1 MAFYVRLYTLS
12 KRENS
17 TKRPEGDGNLQRC
30 ILRRG
35 SSLMTPVL
43 EFDFGTDTD
52 SNPIG
57 YNYCYIP
64 QFERYFFIEE
74 WTFSGALWIAS
85 CRCDVLATYKTEIG
99 ATSLYIL
106 RASAASD
113 GAITDTLYPA
123 KTGCTFDSTVV
134 STPWILSG
142 GTFVIGVVNQE
153 PTIGGLCYFAMT
165 PSQVES
171 VLDALL
177 ADSFLSNNSVTIA
190 GVSKDALKG
199 LIDPVQ
205 YIKSA
210 VYIPVAK
217 SYLGGDL
224 TSFRLNGWS
233 AGFGSLGTEAINV
246 NQARYLVTKTF
257 SIPKHPQAASRGVY
271 LNQAPFSVYTLTIP
285 PFGTIDI
292 DSTVLRNA
300 SSLTAEVTIDLPTG
314 LGILTVT
321 CNGIVLNRLEA
332 NVGVPVQLSQVS
344 RDYVG
349 GIMSALSG
357 VAGAVGSLAM
367 PGLGAATGAA
377 ATAMKVGGAAGAAGA
392 GTSAIGNA
400 VSALTPRAQS
410 VGSGGSYAQLVK
422 DWRLDAQFFP
432 MVDDDNAHNG
442 RPYCKMATPASLGG
456 YLLVQDAD
464 VPIAG
469 TASEDARIRDYLQT
483 GFYYE

>member
-1 MAFYVRLYTLS
+1 MAFYVRLYSIS
-12 KRENS
+12 KRDNS

-52 SNPIG
+52 SNPIE

-64 QFERYFFIEE
+64 QFERYFFIED

-123 KTGCTFDSTVV
+123 KTGCTFETSTAA
-134 STPWILSG
+134 TPWTLSG
-142 GTFVIGVVNQE
+142 GVYCCGVIDGDPSFGSISYLLVNGSTMSSVVAAMMSDAWLGNNGFQSADFSFALQKALVNPLQYLVSCVYLPFAASGGSAHTFKPGGYQI
-153 PTIGGLCYFAMT
+153 TIGSG
-165 PSQVES
+165 
-171 VLDALL
+171 
-177 ADSFLSNNSVTIA
+177 
-190 GVSKDALKG
+190 
-199 LIDPVQ
+199 
-205 YIKSA
+205 
-210 VYIPVAK
+210 
-217 SYLGGDL
+217 
-224 TSFRLNGWS
+224 
-233 AGFGSLGTEAINV
+233 LGTSAISPG
-246 NQARYLVTKTF
+246 ATTHTITRSF
-257 SIPKHPQAASRGVY
+257 SIPKHPQAASRGAY
-271 LNQAPFSVYTLTIP
+271 LNQAPYSVYTLTIP
-285 PFGTIDI
+285 PFGCIDL

-300 SSLTAEVTIDLPTG
+300 SSVTCEVSVDLPTG

-321 CNGIVLNRLEA
+321 CNGIVLNRLES

-349 GIMSALSG
+349 AVTSALSG
-357 VAGAVGSLAM
+357 AASIAGGI
-367 PGLGAATGAA
+367 GGGIATGGAMGVVTGGSGVA
-377 ATAMKVGGAAGAAGA
+377 SGLSSIGDAVTA
-392 GTSAIGNA
+392 IQ
-400 VSALTPRAQS
+400 PRVQS
-410 VGSGGSYAQLVK
+410 VGSGGSYAQLEK
-422 DWRLDAQFFP
+422 GWRLDAQFFP

-456 YLLVQDAD
+456 YMLVQDAD
-464 VPIAG
+464 VPIGG
-469 TASEDARIRDYLQT
+469 TSTEDARIRDYLQT

>member
-1 MAFYVRLYTLS
+1 MAFYVRLYSLS
-12 KRENS
+12 KRDNS

-64 QFERYFFIEE
+64 QFERYFFIED

-85 CRCDVLATYKTEIG
+85 CRCDVLATYKDVIG
-99 ATSLYIL
+99 ATSMYVL
-106 RASAASD
+106 RASAAYD
-113 GAITDTLYPA
+113 GAITDEMYPA
-123 KTGCTFDSTVV
+123 KTGCTFDSAVV

-142 GTFVIGVVNQE
+142 GTFVLGVVNQD

-165 PSQVES
+165 AAQVSS
-171 VLDALL
+171 VLNALL
-177 ADSFLSNNSVTIA
+177 ADSFLSNNDVTIS

-199 LIDPVQ
+199 LMDPVQ

-217 SYLGGDL
+217 TYLGGVV

-246 NQARYLVTKTF
+246 NQARYTITKTF
-257 SIPKHPQAASRGVY
+257 SIPKHPQAASRGTY
-271 LNQAPFSVYTLTIP
+271 LNQAPFSVYTLTVP

-349 GIMSALSG
+349 GITSVLSG
-357 VAGAVGSLAM
+357 VSSIAGGVAG
-367 PGLGAATGAA
+367 GIATGG
-377 ATAMKVGGAAGAAGA
+377 AMGVVTGGSGVASGL
-392 GTSAIGNA
+392 SSIGDA
-400 VSALTPRAQS
+400 VKALTPRAES

-432 MVDDDNAHNG
+432 IVDEDNAHNG
-442 RPYCKMATPASLGG
+442 RPYCKLATPASLGG
-456 YLLVQDAD
+456 YMMIRDGD
-464 VPIAG
+464 VAILG
-469 TASEDARIRDYLQT
+469 TSTEDAAVRSYLQT

>member
-1 MAFYVRLYTLS
+1 MAFYVRLYSLS

-17 TKRPEGDGNLQRC
+17 TKRPEGEGNLQRC

-52 SNPIG
+52 SNPIE

-64 QFERYFFIEE
+64 QFERYFFIED

-85 CRCDVLATYKTEIG
+85 CVCDVLATYKTEIG

-123 KTGCTFDSTVV
+123 KTGCSFETSTAE
-134 STPWILSG
+134 TPWSLSG
-142 GTFVIGVVNQE
+142 GSFCVGVIDGN
-153 PTIGGLCYFAMT
+153 
-165 PSQVES
+165 
-171 VLDALL
+171 
-177 ADSFLSNNSVTIA
+177 AD
-190 GVSKDALKG
+190 
-199 LIDPVQ
+199 
-205 YIKSA
+205 
-210 VYIPVAK
+210 
-217 SYLGGDL
+217 
-224 TSFRLNGWS
+224 
-233 AGFGSLGTEAINV
+233 FGSVSYAIFNPTQMERFMDGLLSDGWLSHNGFNSADMSYALQKSLVNPLQYVVSAIYLPFSSIPTAVKNVKPGGFAVVIASEAEAISPG
-246 NQARYLVTKTF
+246 ATTRTFTRSF
-257 SIPKHPQAASRGVY
+257 SIPKHPQAASRGAF
-271 LNQAPFSVYTLTIP
+271 LNQAPYSVYTLTIP
-285 PFGTIDI
+285 PFGCVDL

-300 SSLTAEVTIDLPTG
+300 SSVTCEVSVDLPTG

-349 GIMSALSG
+349 AVTSALSG
-357 VAGAVGSLAM
+357 VASIAGGI
-367 PGLGAATGAA
+367 GGGIATGG
-377 ATAMKVGGAAGAAGA
+377 AMGVVTGGSGVASGLSSIGDAVK
-392 GTSAIGNA
+392 AIQ
-400 VSALTPRAQS
+400 PRVQS
-410 VGSGGSYAQLVK
+410 VGSGGSYAQLEK
-422 DWRLDAQFFP
+422 TWRLDAQFFP

-442 RPYCKMATPASLGG
+442 RPYCKMATPSSLGG

-464 VPIAG
+464 VSIAG
-469 TASEDARIRDYLQT
+469 TGSEDARIRDYLQT

>member
-64 QFERYFFIEE
+64 QFERYFFIED

-85 CRCDVLATYKTEIG
+85 CICDVLATYKTEIG

-123 KTGCTFDSTVV
+123 KTGCTFDTSTA
-134 STPWILSG
+134 STPWTLSG
-142 GTFVIGVVNQE
+142 GVYCCGVIDGDPSFGSISYLLVSGSTMNSVVAAMMSDSWLGSNGFQSADFSFALQKSIVNPLQYLVSCVYLPFAATGGSAHTFKPGGYQI
-153 PTIGGLCYFAMT
+153 TIGSG
-165 PSQVES
+165 
-171 VLDALL
+171 
-177 ADSFLSNNSVTIA
+177 
-190 GVSKDALKG
+190 
-199 LIDPVQ
+199 
-205 YIKSA
+205 
-210 VYIPVAK
+210 
-217 SYLGGDL
+217 
-224 TSFRLNGWS
+224 
-233 AGFGSLGTEAINV
+233 LGTTAISPG
-246 NQARYLVTKTF
+246 ATTYTITRSL
-257 SIPKHPQAASRGVY
+257 SIPKHPQAASRGAY
-271 LNQAPFSVYTLTIP
+271 LNQAPYSVYTLTIP
-285 PFGTIDI
+285 PFGCIDL

-300 SSLTAEVTIDLPTG
+300 SSVTCEVSVDLPTG

-349 GIMSALSG
+349 GITSALSG
-357 VAGAVGSLAM
+357 IAGAVGSMAM

-410 VGSGGSYAQLVK
+410 VGSGGSYAQLEK
-422 DWRLDAQFFP
+422 TWRLDAQFFP

-464 VPIAG
+464 VSIAG

>member
-1 MAFYVRLYTLS
+1 MAFYVRLYSLS

-52 SNPIG
+52 SNPIE

-64 QFERYFFIEE
+64 QFERYFFIED
-74 WTFSGALWIAS
+74 WSFSGALWIAS
-85 CRCDVLATYKTEIG
+85 CVCDVLATYKTEIG

-123 KTGCTFDSTVV
+123 KTGCSFETSTAA
-134 STPWILSG
+134 TPWTLEGGVYCCGVIDGDPSFGSISYLLVSGSTMNSVVNAMMSDAWLGNNGFQSADFSFALQKALVNPLQYLVSCVYLPFAASG
-142 GTFVIGVVNQE
+142 GSAHTFKPGGYQI
-153 PTIGGLCYFAMT
+153 TIGSG
-165 PSQVES
+165 
-171 VLDALL
+171 
-177 ADSFLSNNSVTIA
+177 
-190 GVSKDALKG
+190 
-199 LIDPVQ
+199 
-205 YIKSA
+205 
-210 VYIPVAK
+210 
-217 SYLGGDL
+217 
-224 TSFRLNGWS
+224 
-233 AGFGSLGTEAINV
+233 LGTTAISPGGTTHKIT
-246 NQARYLVTKTF
+246 RSL
-257 SIPKHPQAASRGVY
+257 SIPKHPQAASRGAY
-271 LNQAPFSVYTLTIP
+271 LNQAPYSVYTLTVP
-285 PFGTIDI
+285 PFGCIDL

-300 SSLTAEVTIDLPTG
+300 SSVTCEVSVDLPTG

-349 GIMSALSG
+349 AVTSALSG
-357 VAGAVGSLAM
+357 VASIAGGI
-367 PGLGAATGAA
+367 GGGIATGG
-377 ATAMKVGGAAGAAGA
+377 AMGVVTGGSGVASGLSSIGDAVK
-392 GTSAIGNA
+392 AIQ
-400 VSALTPRAQS
+400 PRVQS
-410 VGSGGSYAQLVK
+410 VGSGGSYAQLEK
-422 DWRLDAQFFP
+422 TWRLDAQFFP

-442 RPYCKMATPASLGG
+442 RPYCRMATPSSLGG

-464 VPIAG
+464 VAIAG
-469 TASEDARIRDYLQT
+469 TGSEDARIRDYLQT